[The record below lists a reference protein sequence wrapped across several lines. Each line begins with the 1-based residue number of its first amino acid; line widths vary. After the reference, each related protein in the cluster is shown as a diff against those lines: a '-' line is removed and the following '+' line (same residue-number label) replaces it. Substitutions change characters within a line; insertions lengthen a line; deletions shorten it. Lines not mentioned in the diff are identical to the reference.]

1 MDIFSSFH
9 DPSLCRALLDRL
21 TLDLEALGRPVR
33 FMEVCGTHTVSIFRS
48 GLRSLL
54 PEGLEHLSG
63 PGCPVCVTH
72 DSEVDLFMRAAEK
85 PNVIVATFGDL
96 LRVPG
101 PDGRSLKNA
110 AADGARV
117 QVVYS
122 PLDAVKL
129 AAEHP
134 GDMVVFP
141 SVGFETTAPVIAG
154 AVMTARKMGLS
165 NFCIVPCNKLVP
177 PAMRALLAGDEGASH
192 RVDAFLLP
200 GHVAVVLGLAPFAFL
215 AEEFGRPSVVGGFE
229 PADILSA
236 LCLMLDML
244 RRGKPAVGNTYIR
257 AVSDEGSPQARRIM
271 DAVFRVTDARWRGLG
286 IIPES
291 GLALRDEWR
300 QFDALERLGLEP
312 GETGVIAGCRCGDIL
327 RGMLTPDKCPLFGK
341 ACTPQNP
348 TGPCMVS
355 TEGSC
360 AAWYRYRGV

>member
-1 MDIFSSFH
+1 MDISSSFH
-9 DPSLCRALLDRL
+9 DPALCRALLDRL
-21 TLDLEALGRPVR
+21 SRELEALGRPVR
-33 FMEVCGTHTVSIFRS
+33 FMEVCGTHTVSLFRS

-72 DSEVDLFMRAAEK
+72 DSEVAAFLRAAEK
-85 PNVIVATFGDL
+85 PNVVVATFGDL

-101 PDGRSLKNA
+101 PDGRSLTHA
-110 AADGARV
+110 MAEGARV

-122 PLDAVKL
+122 PLDAVRL

-134 GDMVVFP
+134 ADTVVFP

-154 AVMTARKMGLS
+154 AVMAARKANVT
-165 NFCIVPCNKLVP
+165 NFRIIACNKLVP
-177 PAMRALLAGDEGASH
+177 PAMRALLEGEEKS

-200 GHVAVVLGLAPFAFL
+200 GHVAVVLGLEPFAFL
-215 AEEFGRPSVVGGFE
+215 AREYGRPAVVGGFE

-236 LCLMLDML
+236 LCLMVEML
-244 RRGKPAVGNTYIR
+244 RENRPRVGNAYRR
-257 AVSDEGSPQARRIM
+257 AVSAEGGPQARRIM
-271 DAVFRVTDARWRGLG
+271 DTVFTVTDARWRGLG
-286 IIPES
+286 RIPQS

-300 QFDALERLGLEP
+300 DFDAMESLGLEFE
-312 GETGVIAGCRCGDIL
+312 ETGHIPGCRCGDIL
-327 RGMLTPDKCPLFGK
+327 RGALTPDRCPLFGRV
-341 ACTPQNP
+341 CTPQNP

-360 AAWYRYRGV
+360 AAWFRYRGA